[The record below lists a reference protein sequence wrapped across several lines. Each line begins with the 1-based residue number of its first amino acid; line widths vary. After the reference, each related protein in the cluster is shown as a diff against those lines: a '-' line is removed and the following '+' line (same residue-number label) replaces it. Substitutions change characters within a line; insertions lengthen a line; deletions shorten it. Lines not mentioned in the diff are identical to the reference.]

1 MRHIF
6 WHLYICYRYV
16 YVLLYTSHCKYVYY
30 IIYILRHIYIYT
42 YRYAHIDIKE
52 YDKKESN
59 LGLGHRLIV
68 QETDMLDE
76 IYTDLD
82 EIYARYIE
90 PMNDLVTTIVAHPK
104 FKMGSPEEVTQYLYN
119 EITVDPN
126 RIPYCIRY
134 EPNVPG
140 KILYSV

>member
-1 MRHIF
+1 MHAGD
-6 WHLYICYRYV
+6 ICMYYCI
-16 YVLLYTSHCKYVYY
+16 LYTSYVYN
-30 IIYILRHIYIYT
+30 IIYLLHYTCIHIT
-42 YRYAHIDIKE
+42 RYAHIDIKE

-76 IYTDLD
+76 IYSDLD

-104 FKMGSPEEVTQYLYN
+104 FKMGSPEEVTQYLNN
-119 EITVDPN
+119 EIAVDPN

-140 KILYSV
+140 KMHVYIHNIRVI